1 MVKCG
6 VSYIVRKQQ
15 IKLRAAAEQ
24 TELGKRRK
32 LIT

>member
-6 VSYIVRKQQ
+6 VSYIVSKQQ

-24 TELGKRRK
+24 TELGERGK